1 MFWMSIGNEKDLSHY
16 TYFAKNIIVYYSG
29 IMDRFNFINFM
40 DSYNFNVNLWDITFI
55 GKIKFF
61 LKI

>member
-1 MFWMSIGNEKDLSHY
+1 MERMNILIEYSMFQMSIGNEKDLSHD

-40 DSYNFNVNLWDITFI
+40 DSYNLNVNL
-55 GKIKFF
+55 
-61 LKI
+61 